1 MKNISFI
8 ILFLATSIWLQ
19 AQEILPDSILRYSLP
34 ELDSIFQ
41 TKKKPKEQLY
51 YALAMNQKGEKE
63 LDTNDT
69 AYAKLLFKTGNTY
82 QRLRDWS
89 NSIIYLEKAIE
100 IWKLKVPIHE
110 EHAKCFNILG
120 MVYIRQG
127 KYKEAEKNWLQ
138 AKGIYLQSLGEQH
151 SSYAKILNNLAN
163 LYGNIGDYASAE
175 PLFKEV
181 LKIYKTVLGDQ
192 LPDYAHSLQG
202 LAILYNSIKS
212 YNAAEPLFKE
222 ALKIYKTA
230 LGDHRHDYA
239 NCLDNLALLYRSM
252 GSYNSA
258 EPLFQEALSIKKEL
272 LGEQHPDYAG
282 SLNNLANLY
291 KRMGKYS
298 DSELLFQEAL
308 KIYKTVLGEQ
318 HPDYA
323 SVLKGLAYLY
333 KDMGEYKKAELY
345 YRNCF
350 ELINNNLSINFS
362 WLPEK
367 GKAAYWQME
376 KVFYEHLNE
385 FAALAAE
392 NFPPAV
398 ELAYNS
404 KLTSKG
410 LLLES
415 SKEVEDAANNCKD
428 SITLKVYENL
438 RDKRR
443 LINNMVST
451 GTVKKEIIDRY
462 NQEADSLDKIL
473 VNRLGEYAASKR
485 KFQINWKDVMTVL
498 SENEAAIEFSRYY
511 DRKDSLFFYQA
522 LLLRKGYEL
531 PKLVKLG
538 SEKAIAAVPAGK
550 GFSELY
556 KLIWEPMDSLLQD
569 VNTIYYSPDG
579 KLNNISFAALCGKG
593 KETELASNEIKRGSK
608 VKTVSKIENCIFLS
622 DRYTLHQLSTTRYL
636 AEGLKDSKIDNSLL
650 VFGGV
655 IYDEIP
661 SNSDTLSEP
670 DMADY
675 ALSENITRSS
685 ANQSRME
692 YLPGTKTELQS
703 LQKILNKKQ
712 WKVRAFSD
720 KNASENNLKSE
731 VKKES
736 PGILHIATHGFAFP
750 DVEEK
755 KKGFGEENKTYRD
768 ADNPMARCGLLL
780 AGANHS
786 WLGKADTML
795 AKTGED
801 GILTALEVS
810 NLPLRNTKLV
820 VLSACETGLGKI
832 EGSEGTFGLKRGFKL
847 AGVEQII
854 VSLWSVPDKE
864 TMELMELFYTDLS
877 KTHSAVISF
886 KKAQKE
892 MRIKYPSEPEKWAG
906 FVLVR

>member
-1 MKNISFI
+1 
-8 ILFLATSIWLQ
+8 
-19 AQEILPDSILRYSLP
+19 
-34 ELDSIFQ
+34 
-41 TKKKPKEQLY
+41 
-51 YALAMNQKGEKE
+51 
-63 LDTNDT
+63 
-69 AYAKLLFKTGNTY
+69 
-82 QRLRDWS
+82 
-89 NSIIYLEKAIE
+89 
-100 IWKLKVPIHE
+100 
-110 EHAKCFNILG
+110 
-120 MVYIRQG
+120 
-127 KYKEAEKNWLQ
+127 
-138 AKGIYLQSLGEQH
+138 
-151 SSYAKILNNLAN
+151 
-163 LYGNIGDYASAE
+163 
-175 PLFKEV
+175 
-181 LKIYKTVLGDQ
+181 
-192 LPDYAHSLQG
+192 
-202 LAILYNSIKS
+202 
-212 YNAAEPLFKE
+212 
-222 ALKIYKTA
+222 
-230 LGDHRHDYA
+230 
-239 NCLDNLALLYRSM
+239 
-252 GSYNSA
+252 
-258 EPLFQEALSIKKEL
+258 
-272 LGEQHPDYAG
+272 
-282 SLNNLANLY
+282 
-291 KRMGKYS
+291 
-298 DSELLFQEAL
+298 
-308 KIYKTVLGEQ
+308 
-318 HPDYA
+318 
-323 SVLKGLAYLY
+323 
-333 KDMGEYKKAELY
+333 
-345 YRNCF
+345 
-350 ELINNNLSINFS
+350 
-362 WLPEK
+362 
-367 GKAAYWQME
+367 
-376 KVFYEHLNE
+376 
-385 FAALAAE
+385 
-392 NFPPAV
+392 
-398 ELAYNS
+398 
-404 KLTSKG
+404 
-410 LLLES
+410 
-415 SKEVEDAANNCKD
+415 
-428 SITLKVYENL
+428 
-438 RDKRR
+438 
-443 LINNMVST
+443 
-451 GTVKKEIIDRY
+451 
-462 NQEADSLDKIL
+462 
-473 VNRLGEYAASKR
+473 
-485 KFQINWKDVMTVL
+485 
-498 SENEAAIEFSRYY
+498 
-511 DRKDSLFFYQA
+511 
-522 LLLRKGYEL
+522 LRKGYEL

-720 KNASENNLKSE
+720 KNASENNFKSE
-731 VKKES
+731 VQKES